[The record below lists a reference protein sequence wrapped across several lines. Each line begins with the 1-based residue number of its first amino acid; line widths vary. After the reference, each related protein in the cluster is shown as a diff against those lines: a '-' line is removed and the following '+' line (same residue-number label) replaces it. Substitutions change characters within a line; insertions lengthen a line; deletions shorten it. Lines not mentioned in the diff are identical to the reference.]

1 MSEADETGQPIIPIY
16 IDSYGGMVDSVVH
29 MVDVMK
35 SCKTTIATIC
45 LGKAMSCGAVLLTQG
60 SDGYRFMAPNSRV
73 MIHEVTAGAAGK
85 VEEIK
90 ADSAEFDRLNKM
102 IFKWMS
108 NSTGHH
114 DDYFSQIVHDKN
126 HADWYLTA
134 DDCKFHNIVNHV
146 RIPKF
151 NISVKMDMNFE

>member
-1 MSEADETGQPIIPIY
+1 
-16 IDSYGGMVDSVVH
+16 VDAVVN
-29 MVDVMK
+29 MVDVMRAR
-35 SCKTTIATIC
+35 KTPIATIC

-60 SDGYRFMAPNSRV
+60 TEGQRFMAPSSRV
-73 MIHEVTAGAAGK
+73 MIHEVAAGTGGK

-108 NSTGHH
+108 NNTQHH
-114 DDYFSQIVHDKN
+114 DDYFSKIVHDKS

-134 DDCKFHNIVNHV
+134 DDCKTHNIVNHV

-151 NISVKMDMNFE
+151 NISVKMEINFE